1 MFDLM
6 KLFFDIC
13 LLKKAPQ
20 HLPYSVNLLKI
31 LAIINIAINFLLIN
45 MGIYWFSALLE
56 AVAGVL
62 LVGGFSWI
70 CLFFSR
76 KSTRFCQMT
85 CALLGA
91 DALID
96 FFAMPAIATMALNQG
111 GLLVFLVMIALIIWH
126 WLVTGHIIRNSL
138 EQSFIFSL
146 GLAFLYLVASYKI
159 TALIIS

>member
-1 MFDLM
+1 MFDLV
-6 KLFFDIC
+6 KLFFEIC

-20 HLPYSVNLLKI
+20 HLPYSINLLKT
-31 LAIINIAINFLLIN
+31 LLIINITINFLLIN
-45 MGIYWFSALLE
+45 MSVYWFSALLK

-62 LVGGFSWI
+62 LIGGFSWI

-76 KSTRFCQMT
+76 KTARFCQT
-85 CALLGA
+85 TSALLGA

-96 FFAMPAIATMALNQG
+96 FCAMPAIATMTLSQG

-126 WLVTGHIIRNSL
+126 WLVTGHIIRNAL
-138 EQSFIFSL
+138 EQSFVFSL
-146 GLAFLYLVASYKI
+146 GLAFLYLVISYKV

>member
-1 MFDLM
+1 MFDLI
-6 KLFFDIC
+6 KLFFDIG

-20 HLPYSVNLLKI
+20 HLPYSINLLKM
-31 LAIINIAINFLLIN
+31 LAIINVAINFLLIN
-45 MGIYWFSALLE
+45 MGIYWFSALLA

-76 KSTRFCQMT
+76 KPARFCQMT
-85 CALLGA
+85 SALLGA

-111 GLLVFLVMIALIIWH
+111 GLLVFLVMMALIIWH
-126 WLVTGHIIRNSL
+126 WLVTGHIICNAL
-138 EQSFIFSL
+138 EQSFILSL
-146 GLAFLYLVASYKI
+146 GIAFLYLVVSYKI
-159 TALIIS
+159 TALIIA